1 MEGDDALISQSVSY
15 PTDFRSQAG
24 CPDTH
29 KSAADTTSGLVDFC
43 WEPLKQF
50 SLTKFLALTFTG
62 AYDFIFQKLRA
73 DLIPTVFK
81 LYKRLQPQCA
91 NLTDLSVMV

>member
-1 MEGDDALISQSVSY
+1 MGSRQVRILAALRLMEGDDALISQSVSY

-43 WEPLKQF
+43 
-50 SLTKFLALTFTG
+50 
-62 AYDFIFQKLRA
+62 
-73 DLIPTVFK
+73 
-81 LYKRLQPQCA
+81 
-91 NLTDLSVMV
+91 